1 VENKHKK
8 LLKQLSLHFITS
20 ACIFIACVFVFAL
33 IADEVVL
40 ENEKMVDDKVFSF
53 FDSIVTPGLIDTM
66 QVFTFFG
73 SSQFLLPAYIVV
85 VSYFVLRK
93 SFRNGIT
100 IAVVGLTSQALLF
113 TLKQIFH
120 RARPDASLVKN
131 ITTFSFPSGH
141 TFSSLVFFSILIYI
155 IKASNWKGI
164 YKWILSMLLLLFA
177 LTIALSRIILK
188 VHYPTDVFASLC
200 LAIAWIISCR
210 WLVKRVNKE
219 V

>member
-1 VENKHKK
+1 MENKHKK

-40 ENEKMVDDKVFSF
+40 ENEKMVDDKIFSF

-93 SFRNGIT
+93 SFRNCIT

-141 TFSSLVFFSILIYI
+141 TFSSLVFCSILIYI

-210 WLVKRVNKE
+210 WLMKRVNKE